1 LDRQIKTELSDGTI
15 VIRRDCAEDANVI
28 YEAVRESIPEVS
40 KWMSWCH
47 ADYEI
52 DETRAFLRLQEEGWA
67 SGKEYG
73 FGIFDAGTGAYY
85 GGVGLNHIVEE
96 YRYANLGY
104 WVRTGAAGRGIAARA
119 ARLAARFGFEELGL
133 QRVEIVAA
141 VENVGSQRV
150 AEKAG
155 ALREG
160 VLRKRIV
167 LYGVTHDAVLYSLVA
182 EDLAVSGL

>member
-1 LDRQIKTELSDGTI
+1 MDRQIKTELSDEQI
-15 VIRRDCAEDANVI
+15 LIRRYRAEDAEAI

-40 KWMSWCH
+40 KWLPWCH
-47 ADYEI
+47 ANYTI
-52 DETRAFLRLQEEGWA
+52 DETRAFLISQEESWA
-67 SGKEYG
+67 EGKDYG
-73 FGIFDAGTGAYY
+73 FGIFDVASGAYY

-104 WVRTGAAGRGIAARA
+104 WVRTGCAGRGIALRA
-119 ARLAARFGFEELGL
+119 TRLAARFGFEELGL

-155 ALREG
+155 AQREG

-182 EDLAVSGL
+182 EDLTSS

>member
-1 LDRQIKTELSDGTI
+1 MDRQLKTELSDGTI
-15 VIRRDCAEDANVI
+15 IIRRYRAEDDAAI
-28 YEAVRESIPEVS
+28 YEAVRESIQEVS
-40 KWMSWCH
+40 KWLPWCH
-47 ADYEI
+47 ADYAI
-52 DETRAFLRLQEEGWA
+52 AETRAFLRSQEEGWIE
-67 SGKEYG
+67 GKDYG
-73 FGIFDAGTGAYY
+73 FGIFDAGTNVYC

-104 WVRTGAAGRGIAARA
+104 WVRTGFAGRGIASRA
-119 ARLAARFGFEELGL
+119 TRLAARFGFEELGL

-155 ALREG
+155 AQREG

-182 EDLAVSGL
+182 EDLVSS

>member
-1 LDRQIKTELSDGTI
+1 MDRQIKTEFSDEAI
-15 VIRRDCAEDANVI
+15 LIRRYRAEDAAAV

-40 KWMSWCH
+40 KWMPWCH
-47 ADYEI
+47 KDYAIE
-52 DETRAFLRLQEEGWA
+52 ETSAFLASQEESWA
-67 SGKEYG
+67 EGKDYG
-73 FGIFDAGTGAYY
+73 FGIFDAGTHAYY

-104 WVRTGAAGRGIAARA
+104 WVRTGAAGRGIASRA
-119 ARLAARFGFEELGL
+119 TRLAARFGFEELGL

-141 VENVGSQRV
+141 VENVGSQRT

-155 ALREG
+155 ARREG

-167 LYGVTHDAVLYSLVA
+167 LYGVTHNAVLYSLVA
-182 EDLAVSGL
+182 EDLAVS